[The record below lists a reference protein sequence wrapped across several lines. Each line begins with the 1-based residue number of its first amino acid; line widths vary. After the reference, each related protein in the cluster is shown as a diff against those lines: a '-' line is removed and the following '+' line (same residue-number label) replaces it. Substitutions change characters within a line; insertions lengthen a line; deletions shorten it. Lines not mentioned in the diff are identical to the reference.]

1 MIVNHP
7 LQKLFYPESIAVVGA
22 SPKGNFGFGGNGPI
36 LGAIRQNFQG
46 NIYPVHPKAEAILGY
61 KAYASVRDIPGK
73 VDLAIFSVPLA
84 VVEQVMKDCV
94 EKKVEFVHLYTSGF
108 SETGRSEHALIE
120 QRIIDLAK
128 ANNIR
133 VVGPNCMGIYCPDG
147 GLAWGEMFQT
157 RSGSIGV
164 FSQSGQLANIFISN
178 GETCGLS
185 FSKVI
190 SFGNASDLNA
200 RDFLDYLSRD
210 PKTDIIGAYLEGID
224 QGRAFFDLAKETT
237 LRKPMVIFKG
247 GMTDGG
253 ARASKSHTSSLAG
266 SPEIWKGLCSQTGI
280 IPVFSKEELITT
292 ISALKYMPLPKGN
305 RVALFGGA
313 GGGSVTMTDLMETCG
328 LRVPQLSEKA
338 IEDMEST
345 MPIEGHSVRN
355 PIDMVPAL
363 FDRDMF
369 MRIMS
374 ILDAE
379 EEIDAVFYYIFS
391 PGPVTGRLTN
401 SGHRGLDRLSRIIIE
416 GVKSIHKPF
425 YFVVERDE
433 NRQRDL
439 VMGELKTRILDA
451 GIPAFANLDLAARA
465 AVNMCRYQQYLSAA
479 K

>member
-1 MIVNHP
+1 MISDHQ
-7 LQKLFYPESIAVVGA
+7 LHRLFYPESIAMVGA

-36 LGAIRQNFQG
+36 LGSIRQNFQG
-46 NIYPVHPKAEAILGY
+46 NIYPVHPKAETILGY
-61 KAYASVRDIPGK
+61 KAYASVLDIPGD
-73 VDLAIFSVPLA
+73 VDLAIFSVPLT
-84 VVEQVMKDCV
+84 VVEQVMKDCAA
-94 EKKVEFVHLYTSGF
+94 KKVKFVHLYTSGF
-108 SETGRSEHALIE
+108 SETGRSEHARIE
-120 QRIIDLAK
+120 DRIIQIAK
-128 ANNIR
+128 ENNIR

-157 RSGSIGV
+157 RPGSIGV
-164 FSQSGQLANIFISN
+164 FSQSGQLANSFISN
-178 GETCGLS
+178 GESYGLS

-190 SFGNASDLNA
+190 SFGNASDLQA
-200 RDFLDYLSRD
+200 QDFLSYLSED
-210 PKTDIIGAYLEGID
+210 PKTDIIGAYLEGLD
-224 QGRAFFDLAKETT
+224 QGRAFYDLAQKTT
-237 LRKPMVIFKG
+237 PRKPMVIFKG

-266 SPEIWKGLCSQTGI
+266 SPEIWKGLCRQTGI

-292 ISALKYMPLPKGN
+292 LSALKHLPLPKGN

-313 GGGSVTMTDLMETCG
+313 GGGSVTMTDLMETHG

-345 MPIEGHSVRN
+345 MPIEGHSVKN

-369 MRIMS
+369 MKILS

-391 PGPVTGRLTN
+391 PGPVTGRLAN
-401 SGHRGLDRLSRIIIE
+401 SGHRGLDMLSRIIIE
-416 GVKSIHKPF
+416 GVKSIRKPF

-433 NRQRDL
+433 NRQRDG
-439 VMGELKTRILDA
+439 VMGELRTRIQEA
-451 GIPAFANLDLAARA
+451 GIPAFPSLDLAARA
-465 AVNMCRYQQYLSAA
+465 AMNMCRYQEFLSAE